1 MLKNFL
7 SAENKKRKSYVLDTS
22 VLVYHGEAI
31 HNFPD
36 SNIYIPLEVLEEL
49 DNLKTRMDKVG
60 ANGRYVNKYLDKLRN
75 KGSLIDGVEIENN
88 MIIYIAAFSDITLLP
103 LSMSDTVDNKII
115 SCGLVLAKEDHD
127 VTVVS
132 RDISL
137 RVRCDSLDIDAID
150 YDKELH
156 LKRDFFNDGIITI
169 KTTTDVIDQFYE
181 TGVVDLDD
189 YEQYELLPNQGV
201 MLKCGQSSALG
212 LAVDDRTVKRLNYAS
227 DKGFEMEGIA
237 PRSAEQSIA
246 AELLMDPD
254 IHLVTMTGMAGSG
267 KTLLSIAA
275 ALKQIQ
281 TKRYKKIMLAR
292 PAESTSAALGF
303 MPGPQPL
310 DARLATPDGWINM
323 GDIKI
328 NDYVIDETGKPT
340 KVLGI
345 FPKGKKMVYKVSTT
359 DGTSTECCE
368 DHLWYTQ
375 TKENFKR
382 NKPGSVKST
391 LEIMNTIMNNKNKPN
406 HYLPR
411 NGAVQYNKQELSI
424 PPYTM
429 GALLGDGSM
438 YSENSY
444 VTMTNVDYEIL
455 ERVKSELNSIGSD
468 INIDKKTKYI
478 SYNIFN
484 TEKLFNNKTA
494 RRLLSIDL
502 ETKEEKIY
510 NSIGIACKELKFH
523 RNLFSYRNENII
535 NDKYF
540 LKFIEPEVRWT
551 SIIKEKLNNLNL
563 LGKNYLT
570 KFIPK
575 QYMYSSIDDRIQLLR
590 GLMDTDGTIK
600 EGGCASF
607 TTVSKQLADDIIEL
621 VQSLGGRAI
630 VKSRNRIGKVS
641 KISNENS
648 EQIITSRHI
657 SYEFTISM
665 PQDINPFYLKR
676 KAERHLCRYIHAPKI
691 ISIEPV
697 GEKEVQCI
705 KVDNARHLYLTDN
718 FIVTHNTKDEK
729 LEPWLQPFF
738 DNLEVILGANIK
750 NNSYFQKLMEK
761 GIIEM
766 EAISFIRGRTLPNT
780 IFIIDEAQNIS
791 HHEAKALLTRM
802 GENSKIVLIGD
813 LEQIDSKH
821 LDEKTSGLASVV
833 DLFKEFEHAGH
844 IRLRK
849 GERSK
854 LATYAAKVM

>member
-292 PAESTSAALGF
+292 PAESTSAEIGF
-303 MPGPQPL
+303 LPGL
-310 DARLATPDGWINM
+310 
-323 GDIKI
+323 
-328 NDYVIDETGKPT
+328 
-340 KVLGI
+340 
-345 FPKGKKMVYKVSTT
+345 
-359 DGTSTECCE
+359 
-368 DHLWYTQ
+368 
-375 TKENFKR
+375 
-382 NKPGSVKST
+382 KS
-391 LEIMNTIMNNKNKPN
+391 
-406 HYLPR
+406 
-411 NGAVQYNKQELSI
+411 
-424 PPYTM
+424 
-429 GALLGDGSM
+429 
-438 YSENSY
+438 
-444 VTMTNVDYEIL
+444 
-455 ERVKSELNSIGSD
+455 
-468 INIDKKTKYI
+468 
-478 SYNIFN
+478 
-484 TEKLFNNKTA
+484 
-494 RRLLSIDL
+494 
-502 ETKEEKIY
+502 
-510 NSIGIACKELKFH
+510 
-523 RNLFSYRNENII
+523 
-535 NDKYF
+535 
-540 LKFIEPEVRWT
+540 
-551 SIIKEKLNNLNL
+551 
-563 LGKNYLT
+563 
-570 KFIPK
+570 
-575 QYMYSSIDDRIQLLR
+575 
-590 GLMDTDGTIK
+590 
-600 EGGCASF
+600 
-607 TTVSKQLADDIIEL
+607 
-621 VQSLGGRAI
+621 
-630 VKSRNRIGKVS
+630 
-641 KISNENS
+641 
-648 EQIITSRHI
+648 
-657 SYEFTISM
+657 
-665 PQDINPFYLKR
+665 
-676 KAERHLCRYIHAPKI
+676 
-691 ISIEPV
+691 
-697 GEKEVQCI
+697 
-705 KVDNARHLYLTDN
+705 
-718 FIVTHNTKDEK
+718 EK